1 MDNKTL
7 LLFCFA
13 AYIVLMFVISHLT
26 AGKNKNKTGE
36 DFNLAGRSVPLMLII
51 GSAVATQV
59 GTGSSMGATGFA
71 YTNGWAAVLYGLGMA
86 IGISICGK
94 LFAHTRTW
102 EVNTMSEEIGV
113 YYEGNKWVMNLV
125 TIGMYLAS
133 VGWLG
138 AHIVGGGMY
147 LAWLT
152 DIDVTSARLIIGVIV
167 ALFVLK
173 DGYGGVTWIASA
185 QAVILF
191 VGFIILAIAS
201 FNTVGGFEGL
211 KAAAPEGAYS
221 FLGLDKLNPI
231 HAISI
236 VCAEIMAILAVPSF
250 RQRIYSASDE
260 KSLKTGFYITGLISL
275 SFCFIPPILGMTAY
289 AHNPNLD
296 QVNYAFPYLAMTVL
310 PLWLGAVALI
320 SGLSATMSSAAGD
333 ASAAMNIMVNDV
345 YKLVFGHAPQEEKV
359 VMLSKMAVSISI
371 LAALVGTLTAEDII
385 SYITSMVG
393 LLITGQ
399 AVAGVMGRLWPRA
412 TWQGAIA
419 AIVGGVVGSLCFQ
432 YISVMNEMFGYAVF
446 PSMLFATAAGI
457 VVSLMTPKKSL
468 SEAQALEL
476 IKSQRGESTR
486 TPQVAQ

>member
-1 MDNKTL
+1 MDNKTVL
-7 LLFCFA
+7 LLCFA
-13 AYIVLMFVISHLT
+13 GYTILMFVISHLM
-26 AGKNKNKTGE
+26 AGKQSKSSGD
-36 DFNLAGRSVPLMLII
+36 DFILAGRSVPLFLII

-71 YTNGWAAVLYGLGMA
+71 YTSGWAATLYGLGMA

-113 YYEGNKWVMNLV
+113 YYEANKWIRHTV

-152 DIDVTSARLIIGVIV
+152 ELDVTTARIIVGIIV
-167 ALFVLK
+167 GLFVLK
-173 DGYGGVTWIASA
+173 DGYSGVTWIASA

-191 VGFIILAIAS
+191 IGFIILAVAS
-201 FNTVGGFEGL
+201 LNTVGGFEGL
-211 KAAAPEGAYS
+211 RASAPEGAYS

-231 HAISI
+231 YAISI
-236 VCAEIMAILAVPSF
+236 IFAEIMAILAVPSF
-250 RQRIYSASDE
+250 RQRIYSSVDE
-260 KSLKTGFYITGLISL
+260 QSLKKGFYITGFISL

-289 AHNPNLD
+289 AHNPNLE

-320 SGLSATMSSAAGD
+320 SGLSATMSSASGD
-333 ASAAMNIMVNDV
+333 ASAAMSILVNDIHQMITGR
-345 YKLVFGHAPQEEKV
+345 LPDQEKV
-359 VMLSKMAVSISI
+359 VTYSKYAVAASIFM
-371 LAALVGTLTAEDII
+371 ALVGTLAAEDII

-399 AVAGVMGRLWPRA
+399 AIAGVMGRLWTRA
-412 TWQGAIA
+412 TWQGGMA
-419 AIVGGVVGSLCFQ
+419 AIFGGAIGSLCFQ
-432 YISVMNEMFGYAVF
+432 AVPAMQETFGYAVF
-446 PSMLFATAAGI
+446 PSMLFAISAGI
-457 VVSLMTPKKSL
+457 LVSLATPAKKIT
-468 SEAQALEL
+468 EEQALAI
-476 IKSQRGESTR
+476 IKEQRH
-486 TPQVAQ
+486 QMAIHAAKA

>member
-7 LLFCFA
+7 LLFCFG
-13 AYIVLMFVISHLT
+13 AYIVLMFIISHLT
-26 AGKNKNKTGE
+26 AGRNKNKTGE
-36 DFNLAGRSVPLMLII
+36 DFNLAGRSVPLLLIV

-86 IGISICGK
+86 IGISLCGK

-125 TIGMYLAS
+125 TVGMYLAS

-138 AHIVGGGMY
+138 AHIVGGGTY

-152 DIDVTSARLIIGVIV
+152 DIDTTTARLIIGIIV
-167 ALFVLK
+167 TLFVLK
-173 DGYGGVTWIASA
+173 DGYAGVTWIASA

-191 VGFIILAIAS
+191 IGFIVLAIAS

-221 FLGLDKLNPI
+221 FLGLDKLKPI
-231 HAISI
+231 HAVSI
-236 VCAEIMAILAVPSF
+236 VCAEIMATLAVPSF
-250 RQRIYSASDE
+250 RQRIYSALNE

-289 AHNPNLD
+289 AHNPNLE

-333 ASAAMNIMVNDV
+333 ASAAMNILVNDV
-345 YKLVFGHAPQEEKV
+345 YKLVFGHAPKEEKV
-359 VMLSKMAVSISI
+359 VMLSKLAVSFSI
-371 LAALVGTLTAEDII
+371 LAALIGTLTAEDIL
-385 SYITSMVG
+385 SYITNMVG

-399 AVAGVMGRLWPRA
+399 AIAGVMGRLWPRA

-419 AIVGGVVGSLCFQ
+419 AIIGGVIGSLCFQ
-432 YISVMNEMFGYAVF
+432 YIPAINEIFGYAVF
-446 PSMLFATAAGI
+446 PAMIASIISGI
-457 VVSLMTPKKSL
+457 TVSLLTPRKTLSQEDSL
-468 SEAQALEL
+468 AL
-476 IKSQRGESTR
+476 IKAQR
-486 TPQVAQ
+486 VN

>member
-1 MDNKTL
+1 MDNKTIL
-7 LLFCFA
+7 LLCFA
-13 AYIVLMFVISHLT
+13 AYIILMFIVSHLT
-26 AGKNKNKTGE
+26 AGKKKNKTGE
-36 DFNLAGRSVPLMLII
+36 DFNLAGRSVPLFLII

-86 IGISICGK
+86 LGISICGK

-152 DIDVTSARLIIGVIV
+152 DLDVTIARIIVGCIV

-201 FNTVGGFEGL
+201 LNSVGGFAGL
-211 KAAAPEGAYS
+211 EAAAPEGAFS
-221 FLGLDKLNPI
+221 FLGLDKLKPI
-231 HAISI
+231 HAVSI
-236 VCAEIMAILAVPSF
+236 VCAEVMATLAVPSF

-260 KSLKTGFYITGLISL
+260 NNLKKGFYVTGAISL
-275 SFCFIPPILGMTAY
+275 TFCFIPPILGMTAY
-289 AHNPNLD
+289 AHNPNLE

-310 PLWLGAVALI
+310 PLWLGAIALI

-345 YKLVFGHAPQEEKV
+345 YQLATGKAPATDKV
-359 VMLSKMAVSISI
+359 VIYSKIAVTLSIV
-371 LAALVGTLTAEDII
+371 AALIGTLAAEDIL

-399 AVAGVMGRLWPRA
+399 AIAGVMGRCWGRA

-419 AIVGGVVGSLCFQ
+419 AILGGAAGSLVFQ
-432 YISVMNEMFGYAVF
+432 YNSIVNEAFGYAVF
-446 PSMLFATAAGI
+446 PSMLSAMFCGV
-457 VVSLMTPKKSL
+457 VVSLITPKKTL
-468 SEAQALEL
+468 SIEETLEM
-476 IKSQRGESTR
+476 IKANRDTSTKA
-486 TPQVAQ
+486 TV

>member
-1 MDNKTL
+1 MTDKTVL
-7 LLFCFA
+7 LICFA
-13 AYIVLMFVISHLT
+13 VYIILMFVISHLCSS
-26 AGKNKNKTGE
+26 KDSKSSGE
-36 DFNLAGRSVPLMLII
+36 NFNLAGRSVPLFLII

-71 YTNGWAAVLYGLGMA
+71 YNYGWAAVLYGLGMA
-86 IGISICGK
+86 IGISVCGH
-94 LFAHTRTW
+94 LFAHTRNW
-102 EVNTMSEEIGV
+102 EVNTLSEEIGV
-113 YYEGNKWVMNLV
+113 YYEANRTIRSVV

-138 AHIVGGGMY
+138 AHVVGGGMY

-152 DIDVTSARLIIGVIV
+152 DLDVTVARLIVGVIV

-191 VGFIILAIAS
+191 IGFIILAIFS
-201 FNTVGGFEGL
+201 LKTVGGFEGL

-236 VCAEIMAILAVPSF
+236 ICAEIMAILAVPSF
-250 RQRIYSASDE
+250 RQRIYSSNDE
-260 KSLKTGFYITGLISL
+260 NSLKVGFYVTGLISL
-275 SFCFIPPILGMTAY
+275 AFCFIPPILGMTAY
-289 AHNPNLD
+289 AHNPNLE

-333 ASAAMNIMVNDV
+333 ASAAMIIMVNDV
-345 YKLVFGHAPQEEKV
+345 YQMVTGREAPEDKV
-359 VMLSKMAVSISI
+359 VTYSKIAVGFSII
-371 LAALVGTLTAEDII
+371 LAIIGTLAAEDIL

-399 AVAGVMGRLWPRA
+399 AIAGVMGRLWPRA
-412 TWQGAIA
+412 TWQGGLA
-419 AIVGGVVGSLCFQ
+419 AIFGGVLGSLCFES
-432 YISVMNEMFGYAVF
+432 IPAINAVFGYAVF
-446 PSMLFATAAGI
+446 PSMLSAIFFGVI
-457 VVSLMTPKKSL
+457 VSLATPAKKI
-468 SEAQALEL
+468 SEQEALKI
-476 IKSQRGESTR
+476 IKEQR
-486 TPQVAQ
+486 VANAAA

>member
-7 LLFCFA
+7 LLLCFA
-13 AYIVLMFVISHLT
+13 AYIVLMFVISHIT

-36 DFNLAGRSVPLMLII
+36 DFNLAGRSVPLLLIV

-86 IGISICGK
+86 IGISLCGK

-152 DIDVTSARLIIGVIV
+152 EIDVTMARLIVGVIV

-191 VGFIILAIAS
+191 VGFVILAIAS

-221 FLGLDKLNPI
+221 FLGLEKLNPI

-236 VCAEIMAILAVPSF
+236 VFAEIMAILAVPSF
-250 RQRIYSASDE
+250 RQRIYSSSDE
-260 KSLKTGFYITGLISL
+260 NSLKKGFYITGVISL
-275 SFCFIPPILGMTAY
+275 TFCFIPPILGMTAY
-289 AHNPNLD
+289 AHNPNLS

-333 ASAAMNIMVNDV
+333 ASAAMNIMANDV
-345 YKLVFGHAPQEEKV
+345 YKLVYGHAPREDRV
-359 VMLSKMAVSISI
+359 VSLSKIAVSISI
-371 LAALVGTLTAEDII
+371 LAALIGTLTAEDIL

-399 AVAGVMGRLWPRA
+399 AIAGVMGRLWPRA

-419 AIVGGVVGSLCFQ
+419 AIAGGVVGSLVFQ
-432 YISVMNEMFGYAVF
+432 YVPAMNELFGYAVF
-446 PSMLFATAAGI
+446 PSMIFATAGGI
-457 VVSLMTPKKSL
+457 IVSLVTPAKTM
-468 SEAQALEL
+468 SEEDALKMIKAQRNSQELE
-476 IKSQRGESTR
+476 SQT
-486 TPQVAQ
+486 A

>member
-1 MDNKTL
+1 MDDKTL
-7 LLFCFA
+7 LLLCFA
-13 AYIVLMFVISHLT
+13 IYIVLMFVISHLT
-26 AGKNKNKTGE
+26 AGKKKNKTGE
-36 DFNLAGRSVPLMLII
+36 DFNLAGRSVPLMLIV

-86 IGISICGK
+86 IGISLCGK

-152 DIDVTSARLIIGVIV
+152 DIDITVARLIVGTIV

-221 FLGLDKLNPI
+221 FLGLDKLKPI

-236 VCAEIMAILAVPSF
+236 VFAEIMATLAVPSF
-250 RQRIYSASDE
+250 RQRIYSSIDE
-260 KSLKTGFYITGLISL
+260 NSLKKGFYITAIISL
-275 SFCFIPPILGMTAY
+275 TFCFIPPILGMTAY
-289 AHNPNLD
+289 AHNPNLE

-310 PLWLGAVALI
+310 PLWLGAIALI

-345 YKLVFGHAPQEEKV
+345 YKLFFGRAPKSDRI
-359 VMLSKMAVSISI
+359 VMLSKIAVFISI
-371 LAALVGTLTAEDII
+371 LAALIGTLAAEDIL

-399 AVAGVMGRLWPRA
+399 AIAGVMGRLWPRA

-419 AIVGGVVGSLCFQ
+419 AIFGGVAGSLLFQ
-432 YISVMNEMFGYAVF
+432 YIPYLNEIFGYAVF
-446 PSMLFATAAGI
+446 PSMILSIFFGV
-457 VVSLMTPKKSL
+457 VVSLITPCKTISQ
-468 SEAQALEL
+468 EQALEM
-476 IKSQRGESTR
+476 IKSQRNECV
-486 TPQVAQ
+486 VAEA